1 MNPLDL
7 TANECAAWHA
17 LAEYVL
23 QHRGLSP
30 SFDDVGRLA
39 GLSRQQTATAIEGL
53 DAKGYLAPRRH
64 SFRTLRPIVWPME
77 VIA

>member
-7 TANECAAWHA
+7 TANEIAAWHA
-17 LAEYVL
+17 LAEYLL

-30 SFDDVGRLA
+30 SFEDVGRLA
-39 GLSRQQTATAIEGL
+39 GLTRMQTTTALNGL

-64 SFRTLRPIVWPME
+64 SFRTLRLLVWPME
-77 VIA
+77 VVA